1 MAAAAIPSGGVRL
14 LHPRPWLRNLRRTA
28 RPFSVVV
35 ASLPIQQTEELTAPD
50 ATPKPPPTSE
60 NTKKN
65 TASFYPKRGQTL
77 QLVCESLAYKGKG
90 LCKVTDTGF
99 IVMCDRALPG
109 EKFIGR
115 VSRKKDNYA
124 EVHCLLHLFFS

>member
-14 LHPRPWLRNLRRTA
+14 LHPRPWLRSLRRSA
-28 RPFSVVV
+28 RPLSVVA
-35 ASLPIQQTEELTAPD
+35 ASLPIEQTEELTATA
-50 ATPKPPPTSE
+50 ATPKPLTSAKTE
-60 NTKKN
+60 KN
-65 TASFYPKRGQTL
+65 TASLYPKRGQTL
-77 QLVCESLAYKGKG
+77 ELVCESLVFKGKG
-90 LCKVTDTGF
+90 LCKVADTGF

-124 EVHCLLHLFFS
+124 EVCCLLHLMFS